1 MLKKLYLKHTIAAKL
16 LILLQPIMVIVRFI
30 FSIILKIFLFFVIV
44 SVIGVLIFKWVH
56 PPITPLMIKRMI
68 EQKIEGKPIIWKYEW
83 VTLDEI
89 SPKLQ
94 LAVICSEDQKYLEHY
109 GFDWNAIQK
118 AFEQNEKS
126 GKIKRGGSTI
136 SQQTAKNLFLWDG
149 RSYIRKGLEAWFTL
163 LIETFWSK
171 ERIMEMYLNIIEMGN
186 GIYGAEAASQYWFKK
201 HASRLNKDE
210 AAAIAAILP
219 NPKKYRAN
227 PCSPYICRRKEWI
240 KQQMNYW
247 GNKIDY
253 NKYKDDD
260 EK

>member
-1 MLKKLYLKHTIAAKL
+1 
-16 LILLQPIMVIVRFI
+16 
-30 FSIILKIFLFFVIV
+30 
-44 SVIGVLIFKWVH
+44 
-56 PPITPLMIKRMI
+56 MI
-68 EQKIEGKPIIWKYEW
+68 EQKYAGEEIKWKYEW
-83 VTLDEI
+83 VDLEEI

-109 GFDWNAIQK
+109 GFDWDAIQK
-118 AFEQNEKS
+118 AYEQNQKS
-126 GKIKRGGSTI
+126 KKIKRGGSTI

-149 RSYIRKGLEAWFTL
+149 RSYIRKGLEVWFTF

-171 ERIMEMYLNIIEMGN
+171 ERIMEMYLNIIEMGK
-186 GIYGAEAASQYWFKK
+186 GIYGAEAASMYWFKK
-201 HASRLNKDE
+201 HAKNLTKDE

-219 NPKKYRAN
+219 NPKKYKAN
-227 PCSPYICRRKEWI
+227 PCSPYICKRKEFI

-253 NKYKDDD
+253 NKYKDED

>member
-1 MLKKLYLKHTIAAKL
+1 MGCLK
-16 LILLQPIMVIVRFI
+16 LIIHW
-30 FSIILKIFLFFVIV
+30 ILKIIVIFILISIG
-44 SVIGVLIFKWVH
+44 SVLLFKWIH

-68 EQKIEGKPIIWKYEW
+68 EQAMDDEKIRWEYQWIS
-83 VTLDEI
+83 LDNI

-109 GFDWNAIQK
+109 GFDWDAIQK
-118 AFEQNEKS
+118 AFEQNKKE
-126 GKIKRGGSTI
+126 GKIKKGGSTI
-136 SQQTAKNLFLWDG
+136 SQQTAKNLFLWDS
-149 RSYIRKGLEAWFTL
+149 RNYIRKGLEAWFTF

-201 HASRLNKDE
+201 HANQLTKDE

-219 NPKKYRAN
+219 NPKKYKAN

-253 NKYKDDD
+253 NKYKDDN
-260 EK
+260 E

>member
-1 MLKKLYLKHTIAAKL
+1 
-16 LILLQPIMVIVRFI
+16 
-30 FSIILKIFLFFVIV
+30 
-44 SVIGVLIFKWVH
+44 
-56 PPITPLMIKRMI
+56 MI
-68 EQKIEGKPIIWKYEW
+68 EQKMNGEEIRWQYHW
-83 VTLDEI
+83 VSLEKI

-109 GFDWNAIQK
+109 GFDWEAIEK
-118 AFEQNEKS
+118 AFEQNQKQ
-126 GKIKRGGSTI
+126 GRIKRGGSTI

-149 RSYIRKGLEAWFTL
+149 RSYLRKALEAWFTL

-171 ERIMEMYLNIIEMGN
+171 ERIMEMYLNIIEMGR
-186 GIYGAEAASQYWFKK
+186 GVYGAEAASLYWFKK
-201 HASRLNKDE
+201 HAYQLNKDE

-227 PCSPYICRRKEWI
+227 PCTPYICKRKEWI

>member
-1 MLKKLYLKHTIAAKL
+1 MGCLKI
-16 LILLQPIMVIVRFI
+16 I
-30 FSIILKIFLFFVIV
+30 FSLILKIIFAFIIISILIVIT
-44 SVIGVLIFKWVH
+44 FKWIN

-68 EQKIEGKPIIWKYEW
+68 EQKLNGEELKWNYQWINLEK
-83 VTLDEI
+83 I

-109 GFDWNAIQK
+109 GFDWDAIEK
-118 AFEQNEKS
+118 AFEQNQKL

-136 SQQTAKNLFLWDG
+136 TQQTAKNLFLWDG
-149 RSYIRKGLEAWFTL
+149 KSYIRKAFEVWFTF

-186 GIYGAEAASQYWFKK
+186 GIYGSEAASLYWFKK
-201 HASRLNKDE
+201 HAHQLTKDE

-219 NPKKYRAN
+219 NPRKYKAN
-227 PCSPYICRRKEWI
+227 PCSSYVCKRKEWI

-253 NKYKDDD
+253 NKYNEN

>member
-1 MLKKLYLKHTIAAKL
+1 MGCLKNL
-16 LILLQPIMVIVRFI
+16 LL
-30 FSIILKIFLFFVIV
+30 LFFKILFTFILISIV
-44 SVIGVLIFKWVH
+44 SVLIFKWVH

-68 EQKIEGKPIIWKYEW
+68 EQKLNGEELKWNYQW
-83 VTLDEI
+83 VDLEKI

-109 GFDWNAIQK
+109 GFDWDAIEK
-118 AFEQNEKS
+118 AFEQNQKL

-149 RSYIRKGLEAWFTL
+149 RSYIRKGLEAWFTF

-186 GIYGAEAASQYWFKK
+186 GIYGAEAASLYWFKK
-201 HASRLNKDE
+201 HAYQLTKDE
-210 AAAIAAILP
+210 SAAIAAILP
-219 NPKKYRAN
+219 NPRKYKAN
-227 PCSPYICRRKEWI
+227 PCSPYICKRKEWI

-253 NKYKDDD
+253 NKYNEN

>member
-1 MLKKLYLKHTIAAKL
+1 MGCLKNL
-16 LILLQPIMVIVRFI
+16 LL
-30 FSIILKIFLFFVIV
+30 LFFKILFTFILISIV
-44 SVIGVLIFKWVH
+44 SVLIFKWVH

-68 EQKIEGKPIIWKYEW
+68 EQKLNGEELKWNYQW
-83 VTLDEI
+83 VDLEKI

-109 GFDWNAIQK
+109 GFDWDAIEK
-118 AFEQNEKS
+118 AFEQNQKF

-149 RSYIRKGLEAWFTL
+149 RSYIRKGLEAWFTF

-186 GIYGAEAASQYWFKK
+186 GIYGAEAASLYWFKK
-201 HASRLNKDE
+201 HAYQLTKDE
-210 AAAIAAILP
+210 SAAIAAILP
-219 NPKKYRAN
+219 NPRKYKAN
-227 PCSPYICRRKEWI
+227 PCSPYICKRKEWI

-253 NKYKDDD
+253 NKYNENEN

>member
-1 MLKKLYLKHTIAAKL
+1 MGCLRA
-16 LILLQPIMVIVRFI
+16 ILVWIIKI
-30 FSIILKIFLFFVIV
+30 IILFITLSVV
-44 SVIGVLIFKWVH
+44 SVIAFRWIH
-56 PPITPLMIKRMI
+56 PPFTPLMIKRVI
-68 EQKIEGKPIIWKYEW
+68 EQKFSGEKIKWDYQW
-83 VTLDEI
+83 VSLDKI

-109 GFDWNAIQK
+109 GFDWESIQK
-118 AFEQNEKS
+118 SFEVNQKQ
-126 GKIKRGGSTI
+126 GKVMRGGSTI

-171 ERIMEMYLNIIEMGN
+171 ERIMEMYLNIIEMGK
-186 GIYGAEAASQYWFKK
+186 GVYGAEAASLYWFNIHAYQLKK
-201 HASRLNKDE
+201 DN

-219 NPKKYRAN
+219 NPKKYKAN
-227 PCSPYICRRKEWI
+227 PCSAYICARKEWI
-240 KQQMNYW
+240 KQQMNFW